1 MNSFFLIF
9 LKYRFRRMFMRN
21 NYPEDALVVIR
32 RIIRITEINSLTL
45 TKKTKLTPTQMIVAF
60 RKKT

>member
-1 MNSFFLIF
+1 
-9 LKYRFRRMFMRN
+9 MFMRN

-45 TKKTKLTPTQMIVAF
+45 TKTMLTPTLMIVAF
-60 RKKT
+60 RKKPEGA

>member
-1 MNSFFLIF
+1 
-9 LKYRFRRMFMRN
+9 MFMRN

-32 RIIRITEINSLTL
+32 RIIRITEINSLSL